1 MQKVTAGQF
10 LTKWRRLSSIYLS
23 SATVAY
29 NTFFFAMFS
38 WRYNKT
44 QQNIN

>member
-1 MQKVTAGQF
+1 MWKVTAGQF
-10 LTKWRRLSSIYLS
+10 LTKWRRLDTIYLS

-38 WRYNKT
+38 WWYNKT
-44 QQNIN
+44 QQNLN